1 MAERSGAG
9 GALRQLFGLIPARS
23 RHGFWLLFALMLA
36 GALAEVV
43 TIGAVF
49 PLLALLTRP
58 DAAEGQPWIPEFMPD
73 DAASA
78 AIFLAAAAIVAGAL
92 RLQLNWTT
100 QRFAFGLGHE
110 ISVEIQRRVLA
121 QPYSW
126 HVAHASRE
134 VLASLEKVQL
144 ISSGVALQAV
154 QAMSGAVI
162 ATFITIA
169 LLAIDPVA
177 AGVSAAVLG
186 LVYVG
191 VSTAAHRRLARHSSV
206 VSTSFGER
214 IGVIQESLGGIR
226 DVILDE
232 AQPLYLDAF
241 RRIDRQLSRAR
252 AASTFIATAPRFA
265 VEAAGIALVAGAA
278 FFLSLG
284 EGGFAGALPVLGA
297 LALGAQRL
305 LPLVQQVYH
314 GWTSIRANRRI
325 TEDII
330 ELLRLPVE
338 TDDEGGDVAP
348 LPLEREIR
356 LEGVGLVYPGRSEP
370 ALRAIDLV
378 IPRGARVAIVGTTGS
393 GKSTL
398 ADVLMGLLEPS
409 EGRIAVDDVPLEG
422 RKRRA
427 WRRSIAHV
435 PQSIFLADG
444 SIERNI
450 AFGCA
455 ADRIDRDR
463 VAQAAER
470 AQLAEF
476 VASLPEGYDT
486 KVGERGVRLSGG
498 QRQRVGIARA
508 IYKQAPVLVLD
519 EATNALDEATE
530 AAVIAALDGLADA
543 GLTVIVIAHRA
554 SAIAACDMVVRLENG
569 RLRPETPDRR

>member
-1 MAERSGAG
+1 LAKRSGVG
-9 GALRQLFGLIPARS
+9 GTLRQLFGLVPARS
-23 RHGFWLLFALMLA
+23 RRGFWLVFVLMLA

-49 PLLALLTRP
+49 PLLSLLAGADSAAAL
-58 DAAEGQPWIPEFMPD
+58 PWMAGVMPD
-73 DAASA
+73 DAQSA
-78 AIFLAAAAIVAGAL
+78 AIFVAVAAIMAGAL

-110 ISVEIQRRVLA
+110 ISVEIQRRVLG

-126 HVAHASRE
+126 HVAHSSRE
-134 VLASLEKVQL
+134 ILASLEKVQL

-154 QAMSGAVI
+154 QAMSGAII
-162 ATFITIA
+162 AIFIVAA

-186 LVYVG
+186 LVYAG
-191 VSTAAHRRLARHSSV
+191 VSVAAHRRLARHSGI
-206 VSTSFGER
+206 VSASFGER
-214 IGVIQESLGGIR
+214 IGIVQESLGGIR

-232 AQPLYLDAF
+232 AQPLYLEAF
-241 RRIDRQLSRAR
+241 RRVDGQLSRAR
-252 AASTFIATAPRFA
+252 AASVFIATAPRFA
-265 VEAAGIALVAGAA
+265 VEAAGIALVAAA
-278 FFLSLG
+278 ALLLSRG

-305 LPLVQQVYH
+305 LPLVQQVYQA
-314 GWTSIRANRRI
+314 WSSIRANRKI
-325 TEDII
+325 TEDVVD
-330 ELLRLPVE
+330 LLRLPLE
-338 TDDEGGDVAP
+338 PEDRDAAAAP

-356 LEGVGLVYPGRSEP
+356 LDGVALTYPGRNEP
-370 ALRAIDLV
+370 ALTGIDLV

-409 EGRIAVDDVPLEG
+409 AGRIAVDGVPLD
-422 RKRRA
+422 RARRRA

-450 AFGCA
+450 AFGA
-455 ADRIDRDR
+455 ARDRIDRAR
-463 VAQAAER
+463 VAEAAER
-470 AQLAEF
+470 AQLGEF
-476 VASLPEGYDT
+476 IATLPDGFET
-486 KVGERGVRLSGG
+486 QVGERGVRLSGG

-508 IYKQAPVLVLD
+508 IYKGAPVLVLD

-530 AAVIAALDGLADA
+530 AAVVAALDGLSGS
-543 GLTVIVIAHRA
+543 GLTTIVIAHRA
-554 SAIAACDMVVRLENG
+554 SAIAACDIVVHLENG
-569 RLRPETPDRR
+569 AIVEP